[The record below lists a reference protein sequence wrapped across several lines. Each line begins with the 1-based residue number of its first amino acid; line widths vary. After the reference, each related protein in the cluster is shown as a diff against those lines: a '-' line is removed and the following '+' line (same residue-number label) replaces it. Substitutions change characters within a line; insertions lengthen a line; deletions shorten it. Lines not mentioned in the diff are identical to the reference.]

1 MNTHHDRARNLPD
14 VSGEEVSSQQSA
26 VSGQKTEDQR
36 PKTEAS
42 DLGRCAWVSDPAL
55 VRDRRSPE
63 REARNQKSEDRRQNA
78 GQWQRPPSEG
88 VFTQP
93 SGLSGS
99 RSPLTADRWPLISI
113 RSAFTLIELLIVIA
127 IIAMLAALL
136 LPALQSA
143 RTAARRVSCLSNLRQ
158 MYVGFVSYAQ
168 DFGEYPT
175 NYGQGMPPSSNWGD
189 ESAGAMNG
197 GPPGQTSWVY
207 NTAPFFY
214 PNTTGEVNFN
224 VPGVA
229 ANSALARAMAR
240 GYVTVGISRCTTPLP
255 TGWRWSNSSSGQFSY
270 NGPHTCGG
278 NVLNNG
284 ASSGLAIL
292 GQHANNNGQN
302 GTDFGLSYKQTG
314 VQTWEGWAIGTLT
327 FAPEKVAFM
336 GCPGLYTPASGAC
349 HFLKEPHAGANAKI
363 TDLTAVDYGNGQTD
377 PWCSTA
383 TDPKLAQ
390 FSYDRNYLA
399 GDGHALFLH
408 APSRL
413 NVSFP

>member
-1 MNTHHDRARNLPD
+1 MNILQWLKTLRSIRMARSETGAKPGGA
-14 VSGEEVSSQQSA
+14 SGERSA
-26 VSGQKTEDQR
+26 VRSQR
-36 PKTEAS
+36 SK
-42 DLGRCAWVSDPAL
+42 GG
-55 VRDRRSPE
+55 
-63 REARNQKSEDRRQNA
+63 RQNT
-78 GQWQRPPSEG
+78 GHWQRPPSEG

-99 RSPLTADRWPLISI
+99 RSPLTADRWLPRCAGVSDPALVRDRRSSGQPSTF
-113 RSAFTLIELLIVIA
+113 RPQPSTLNPQPSAFTLIELLIVIA

-413 NVSFP
+413 NVTFP